1 MHGLRS
7 LAFKATEVEV
17 GIFGTIW
24 GSEIEGT
31 EKERERMRFFLLPL
45 LHLLG
50 GKNIGCV
57 WRLGCDCSLLFV
69 IKSNW
74 FVRE

>member
-17 GIFGTIW
+17 GIFGMIW

-31 EKERERMRFFLLPL
+31 EKEREWVCFFSFASVASFGWEEYWVCLEV
-45 LHLLG
+45 G
-50 GKNIGCV
+50 M
-57 WRLGCDCSLLFV
+57 
-69 IKSNW
+69 
-74 FVRE
+74 